1 MEYYPK
7 VIFNLLITFFILAIV
22 FTIVFGFILFALSA
36 LGCSAGCPANYEKM
50 VSQQII
56 YPIIAAVL
64 FLLFSVIIII
74 LQQYKNIRFGYLIL
88 VPAILPLFFFFYMQ
102 GEWGVLN
109 ITYKISDTP
118 PLFLFFD
125 FILIIGGIIPFY
137 VLGRL
142 IKEDFFKK
150 KT

>member
-7 VIFNLLITFFILAIV
+7 VIFNLLIAFFILAIV

-50 VSQQII
+50 VFQQII

-64 FLLFSVIIII
+64 FLSFSVTIVI
-74 LQQYKNIRFGYLIL
+74 LQQYKNIRFGYLMF
-88 VPAILPLFFFFYMQ
+88 VSAILALFYFYMQ
-102 GEWGVLN
+102 GKWGVLN
-109 ITYKISDTP
+109 VTYEISNTP
-118 PLFLFFD
+118 PLFLFFEL
-125 FILIIGGIIPFY
+125 ILVVGGIIPFY